1 MLEGI
6 VPDSALKVKSKCFS
20 EVMSPMVDG
29 IVPDNKLVPITKF
42 VMLWK
47 NPISDGSD
55 PDKPRFT
62 KLIDAT
68 LPKFEE
74 SETLPHVTP

>member
-1 MLEGI
+1 MP
-6 VPDSALKVKSKCFS
+6 VSSLKVKSKCFI
-20 EVMSPMVDG
+20 EVMSPMVEG
-29 IVPDNKLVPITKF
+29 IVPDRKLVLITNF

-55 PDKPRFT
+55 PDKPRPT

-74 SETLPHVTP
+74 SGTLPHVTP